1 MPSPSLRI
9 AYVSPRYT
17 PKSAGGAEV
26 LIQSWAERMA
36 GRGNYSEVL
45 TTCARDHIAWKNDYP
60 PGAETVNGVT
70 VRRFPIDRRDQPLQ
84 LALQDRITA
93 GKELTRGE
101 EEAWINAGAQS
112 DALCRHIHDHADE
125 FDAFV
130 FAPYLFGVT
139 YNGLKLVPEKAVL
152 VPCLHDEPYA
162 YLKIIRDLFLSAAA
176 VFFNT
181 PAEMALARRIMPLDE
196 GKARVVGMGIE
207 GPSALA
213 PEEFR
218 KKHGIDFPYL
228 LYAGRR
234 EGGKSTPLLIEYFRH
249 FRRYQPRDLGL
260 IMMGTGETGVRREE
274 KARIR
279 DLGYLPETDKWNGYA
294 ASLAFCQPSVNES
307 FSIVLL
313 ESWLAGRPGLVNAFC
328 PVTVDHCR
336 KSNGGLFF
344 RDYYEF
350 EECLLYLLDHP
361 AAADRMGANGR
372 EYVRKYFSWETV
384 LNRLEEGLSLLT
396 TRENHNLQ
404 TTNSKQN
411 PNSKIQTSSG

>member
-1 MPSPSLRI
+1 MKPLSPRLRI

-17 PKSAGGAEV
+17 PRSAGGAEV

-36 GRGNYSEVL
+36 GRGHRSEVL
-45 TTCARDHIAWKNDYP
+45 TTCARDHIAWDNEYP
-60 PGAETVNGVT
+60 PGVESVNGVT
-70 VRRFPIDRRDQPLQ
+70 VRRFPIDRRDRPLQ
-84 LALQDRITA
+84 LALQDRINA
-93 GKELTRGE
+93 GRVLGRAE

-112 DALCRHIHDHADE
+112 DALCAYIRERADD

-139 YNGLKLVPEKAVL
+139 YNGLRLVPEKAVL

-162 YLKIIRDLFLSAAA
+162 YLRIIRDLFLSAAA

-181 PAEMALARRIMPLDE
+181 ETELALARRIMPLDPA
-196 GKARVVGMGIE
+196 KARVVGMGIA
-207 GPSALA
+207 GPPRMA

-218 KKHGIDFPYL
+218 RKHGIDFPYL

-234 EGGKSTPLLIEYFRH
+234 EGGKSTPLLVEYFRH
-249 FRRYQPRDLGL
+249 FRRYGGRDLGL
-260 IMMGTGETGVRREE
+260 VLMGTGEVGIRREE
-274 KARIR
+274 TARLV
-279 DLGYLPETDKWNGYA
+279 DLGYLPEEEKWNGYA

-328 PVTVDHCR
+328 PVTVDHCL

-350 EECLLYLLDHP
+350 EECLRYLLDRP
-361 AAADRMGANGR
+361 ADTDRLGANGR
-372 EYVRKYFSWETV
+372 AYVRQNFSWETV
-384 LNRLEEGLSLLT
+384 LDRLEEGLAGIG
-396 TRENHNLQ
+396 Q
-404 TTNSKQN
+404 KA
-411 PNSKIQTSSG
+411 